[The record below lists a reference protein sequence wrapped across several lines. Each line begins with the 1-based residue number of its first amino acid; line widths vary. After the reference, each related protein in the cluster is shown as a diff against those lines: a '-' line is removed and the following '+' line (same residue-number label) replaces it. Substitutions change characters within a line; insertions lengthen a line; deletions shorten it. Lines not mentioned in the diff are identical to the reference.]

1 MVLKEGF
8 YMIVGQIKQ
17 GNLGNK
23 LALSCV
29 ERQLLYILEANQ
41 VNSNILFV
49 ESYSSV
55 ETILDYFMNEDMKYV
70 EFNIFNRLQHIASEK
85 GIIDIEYVEVRDEDF
100 INKYEYIL
108 LGADIEFLKKTY
120 GSSVWSDEHYVLI
133 TQKDADTYYYLNDS
147 PYDERIISKE
157 EMHELSTSSA
167 IGITLKR
174 ELIDEKDVLRQFC
187 DKLNSDDSARR
198 YQLKSVNEN
207 SLLQL
212 RDALGIIRVMRRRNY
227 YFISEYVDAG
237 FMNEYL
243 KGLVS
248 KYIKLEYR
256 RLRKTAIDM
265 DFLNE
270 FTSELIKDDIDITNK
285 IKEKIGERIC

>member
-198 YQLKSVNEN
+198 YQ
-207 SLLQL
+207 
-212 RDALGIIRVMRRRNY
+212 
-227 YFISEYVDAG
+227 
-237 FMNEYL
+237 
-243 KGLVS
+243 
-248 KYIKLEYR
+248 
-256 RLRKTAIDM
+256 
-265 DFLNE
+265 
-270 FTSELIKDDIDITNK
+270 
-285 IKEKIGERIC
+285 

>member
-1 MVLKEGF
+1 
-8 YMIVGQIKQ
+8 MIVGQIKQ

-133 TQKDADTYYYLNDS
+133 THKDADTYYYLNDS

-243 KGLVS
+243 KGLDS